1 MLKEKD
7 LAGLVYWTYDKG
19 QRINC
24 DMIENVLQGT
34 IDDRGYNIT
43 LIRDTV
49 SSGGLLG
56 GREYDCLRICN
67 PDHVSDYYNYVLT
80 INRDGRD
87 DSLIVSLCGNSSQVR
102 KDDMLGKKVFDGT
115 ISRSIGAGMKKGGSV
130 GAGFAIGGAAA
141 GLAKAGIKGIGKGLS
156 ALTRDKEAYETEM
169 RWYSEAQELIMST
182 FAPEA

>member
-1 MLKEKD
+1 MLKEKE

-19 QRINC
+19 QGINF
-24 DMIENVLQGT
+24 DLIENVLQGV
-34 IDDRGYNIT
+34 IDDRGYNVS

-49 SSGGLLG
+49 STGGLLG
-56 GREYDCLRICN
+56 GREYECLRICN
-67 PDHVSDYYNYVLT
+67 PDHVTDYYNYVIT
-80 INRDGRD
+80 INRDRRD

-115 ISRSIGAGMKKGGSV
+115 ISRSIGAGIKKGGSA

-156 ALTRDKEAYETEM
+156 ALTRDKEAYEVEM
-169 RWYSEAQELIMST
+169 NWYAEAQELITST
-182 FAPEA
+182 FSPEA